1 MLLVVFRSRLHPEHA
16 TEYAIVAARINA
28 LAASMPG
35 FLGIKSFAAT
45 DGERVSISSFADEA
59 SLKHWRE
66 HPEHLAAQKLGREK
80 FYSEYSV
87 QVCRIEREYAK
98 ALDSPDAVV

>member
-1 MLLVVFRSRLHPEHA
+1 MLLVVFRSRLKPEHA
-16 TEYAIVAARINA
+16 AEYAVVAARINA

-35 FLGIKSFAAT
+35 FLGIKSFTAT
-45 DGERVSISSFADEA
+45 DGERVSISSFVDEA
-59 SLKHWRE
+59 SLKLWRE
-66 HPEHLAAQKLGREK
+66 HPEHLATQMLGREK

-98 ALDSPDAVV
+98 VLDSPDAVV